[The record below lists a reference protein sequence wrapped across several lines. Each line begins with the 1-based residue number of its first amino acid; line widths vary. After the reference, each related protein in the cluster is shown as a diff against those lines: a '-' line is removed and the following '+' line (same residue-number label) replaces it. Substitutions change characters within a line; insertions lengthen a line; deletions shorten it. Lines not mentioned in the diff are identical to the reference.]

1 MLYFKL
7 PHIFMYVIVI
17 IHLSYANQQDS
28 VDEKIVSP
36 NDVVSQVNSVN
47 SKGHVLIFH
56 NAGTRSHLMALN
68 ALAEGLVEH
77 GNKVTSIIYAESK
90 IANENYREI
99 LVEDK

>member
-1 MLYFKL
+1 MSFKL
-7 PHIFMYVIVI
+7 PQFLIYVIVI
-17 IHLSYANQQDS
+17 IHLSYAIKQERVNEKNVSPDDS
-28 VDEKIVSP
+28 V
-36 NDVVSQVNSVN
+36 NQVNPDN

-77 GNKVTSIIYAESK
+77 DNKVTSIIYAESK
-90 IANENYREI
+90 ITNENYREI

>member
-1 MLYFKL
+1 MSFKL
-7 PHIFMYVIVI
+7 PHICIYVIVI
-17 IHLSYANQQDS
+17 INLSYAIKQES
-28 VDEKIVSP
+28 VNEKIVSP
-36 NDVVSQVNSVN
+36 DGVVSQVNPVN